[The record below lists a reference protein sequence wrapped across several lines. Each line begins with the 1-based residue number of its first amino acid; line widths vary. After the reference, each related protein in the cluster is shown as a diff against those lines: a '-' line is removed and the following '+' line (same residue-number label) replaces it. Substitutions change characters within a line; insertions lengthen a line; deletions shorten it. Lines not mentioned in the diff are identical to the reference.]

1 MTKTYKPRL
10 IVYIV
15 WHPAYKDGQEYAE
28 FLYSLLTRNVKQPVS
43 RGLGIPVFFR
53 NVVSR
58 DTDRP
63 LEIKLEDAQQS
74 AVVVLVDDAMV
85 ASEDGWNTYLHNLWR
100 QTKDTASSHRLY
112 PISMTPNAFNLD
124 AIAETNF
131 IRLHNLEPDKRRA
144 VLAGNLIHELCRLM
158 LNQNRATKQQ
168 TTPLS
173 PAPVKLFI
181 SHAKQ
186 DGKQLANDIRAYM
199 HRDLA
204 LKTFFDATDIA
215 PGYLF
220 ADEIDANL
228 EDAALLI
235 ILTDSYASR
244 PWCRREV
251 IKAKQLGCP
260 MIVVNAIK
268 KGEERSFP
276 YLGNIPTV
284 RWNPSPVQNNSDL
297 CEAEMQTTI
306 NLTLREVLKN
316 VYLKQHFKNLTNLF
330 LEPPNALF
338 FSRPPELM
346 TLLHVK
352 HATLNRENRL
362 LYPDPPLGDEELNL
376 LSQFAPELQLITP
389 ILLGRQI

>member
-1 MTKTYKPRL
+1 VTKTYKPRL

-15 WHPAYKDGQEYAE
+15 WHPEYKDGQRYAE
-28 FLYSLLTRNVKQPVS
+28 FLYSLLTRNVKHPVK

-58 DTDRP
+58 DTGRP
-63 LEIKLEDAQQS
+63 LEIKLDDAQQS
-74 AVVVLVDDAMV
+74 AVVVLVDDALV
-85 ASEDGWNTYLHNLWR
+85 ASEDGWNTYLQDLWR
-100 QTKDTASSHRLY
+100 QTKDGAYPHRLY
-112 PISMTPNAFNLD
+112 PISMSANAFNLND
-124 AIAETNF
+124 IAETNF
-131 IRLHNLEPDKRRA
+131 IRLHDLNQDKRHA
-144 VLAGNLIHELCRLM
+144 VLAGSLMHELCRLL
-158 LNQNRATKQQ
+158 LNKNKVPKQQ
-168 TTPLS
+168 ITLPS

-186 DGKQLANDIRAYM
+186 DGQELANDIRAYV

-220 ADEIDANL
+220 ANEIDANL
-228 EDAALLI
+228 KDAALLI
-235 ILTDSYASR
+235 IQTDSYASR
-244 PWCRREV
+244 PWCRHEV

-260 MIVVNAIK
+260 MIVINAIK

-276 YLGNIPTV
+276 YMGNIPTV
-284 RWNPSPVQNNSDL
+284 RWNPDQVQNNSEV
-297 CEAEMQTTI
+297 CETKMQYTI
-306 NLTLREVLKN
+306 NLMLREVLRN
-316 VYLKQHFKNLTNLF
+316 VYLRQHFKNLVDLF

-346 TLLHVK
+346 TLLNAK
-352 HATLNRENRL
+352 YETLNRENRL

-376 LSQFAPELQLITP
+376 LSQFAPELQLTTP